1 MKYKTFGLVF
11 FAGIIGL
18 FGAGEGASDFADAE
32 ETVLAGH
39 SAHGEA
45 FNEGPRQA
53 AYFMGDTGDVHFP
66 ITTGSREVQ
75 EFFDQGVGQLH
86 GFWYFEAERSFRH
99 IAALEPSCAMAYW
112 GMAMANVNNRRRA
125 EGFVRE
131 AVRRKEAVSPR
142 EQLWIES
149 LEHFYL
155 GGEKDYK
162 KRSRRRIRDLE
173 EIVHQYPDDVE
184 SKAFLA
190 VAIYQNK
197 RHHPIGSYQAV
208 DALIQQV
215 LDAQPMHPAHHY
227 RIHLW
232 DYEKSERA
240 LASAALCGQSAPGIA
255 HMWHMPGHIF
265 SRLRR
270 YAEAAWQQEASARV
284 DHARMRRDRVLP
296 DQIHNFAHNN
306 EWLIRNLNHLGR
318 VREAVDLAKNMIE
331 LPRHPKYNLPAKRG
345 SSAFYGRRR
354 LMETLVRYELW
365 EEILRLADTVYL
377 EPSQGETD
385 QIQRQTA
392 LALAAYHKG
401 DVGGIRAAKKP
412 LESLLQKKRQER
424 FADAEQA
431 EEAGKEKKKSARD
444 VAQDMAEAMLKHSGS
459 IGNAQSAIAELDTL
473 IAILEN
479 RPQSA
484 KEHLAK
490 TKRIPKE
497 RLAKLHLRLGDTDKA
512 VDLIR
517 QAKDSAPR
525 QAQILAAAVEVF
537 HAADKREEAALAF
550 KELRDVSAS
559 LDPDAPIFQR
569 ITALAS
575 ELGVEQNWRQS
586 GQASAD
592 AGKRPK
598 LANLGPFRWSPWRA
612 PSWNLQTA
620 RNGRRQLS
628 DYRDKPLLLLF
639 YLGYGCAHCVEQ
651 LDEIKPRV
659 REFADQS
666 IAVVAVSMES
676 LPELRD
682 SLDKS
687 ELLGDIPFPILSNA
701 DLSVFKEYRAFDD
714 FENTPLHGAF
724 LIDGNGFVLWQD
736 ISYEPFTDMDFLIKE
751 SRRLLAATQAVEL
764 AMDDDKRP
772 DLGLREQTKKVF
784 EEAKEL

>member
-1 MKYKTFGLVF
+1 MKIKTFGLVF

-18 FGAGEGASDFADAE
+18 FGAEEGSSNSADVE

-53 AYFMGDTGDVHFP
+53 AYFMGNTGNVHFP

-75 EFFDQGVGQLH
+75 GFFDQGVGQLH

-99 IAALEPSCAMAYW
+99 IAAMDPDCAMAYW

-131 AVRRKEAVSPR
+131 AVRRKEAVSER
-142 EQLWIES
+142 ERLWIES

-155 GGEKDYK
+155 GDEKDNK

-173 EIVHQYPDDVE
+173 EIIHQYPDDIE
-184 SKAFLA
+184 AKAFLA
-190 VAIYQNK
+190 VAIYQN
-197 RHHPIGSYQAV
+197 RRYHPIGSYQAV

-232 DYEKSERA
+232 DYEKSKRA

-265 SRLRR
+265 SRLHR

-284 DHARMRRDRVLP
+284 DHARMMRDRVLP

-331 LPRHPKYNLPAKRG
+331 LPRHPKYNHPAKRG

-365 EEILRLADTVYL
+365 EEILRLTDTVYL
-377 EPSQGETD
+377 EPSNGEAD

-392 LALAAYHKG
+392 LALAAYHKR
-401 DVGGIRAAKKP
+401 DVDGIRAAKKP
-412 LESLLQKKRQER
+412 LESLLQKKREKR

-444 VAQDMAEAMLKHSGS
+444 VAQDMAESMLKHSGS
-459 IGNAQSAIAELDTL
+459 IGNLRAAIAELNAL
-473 IAILEN
+473 VAILED
-479 RPQSA
+479 RFQSA

-497 RLAKLHLRLGDTDKA
+497 RLARLHLRLGNPNKA
-512 VDLIR
+512 VDLIE
-517 QAKDSAPR
+517 QAKTSAPR
-525 QAQILAAAVEVF
+525 QAPILAAAVEVF
-537 HAADKREEAALAF
+537 YAADKREEAALAF
-550 KELRDVSAS
+550 EELQEVSAS
-559 LDPDAPIFQR
+559 IDLDAPIFQR
-569 ITALAS
+569 ITALAP
-575 ELGVEQNWRQS
+575 ELGFEPNWRQS
-586 GQASAD
+586 GQALAD
-592 AGKRPK
+592 DGKRPN
-598 LANLGPFRWSPWRA
+598 LANLGPFRWSPWKA
-612 PSWNLQTA
+612 PDWNLPTA

-628 DYRDKPLLLLF
+628 DYQSKPLLLLF

-651 LDEIKPRV
+651 LNEMKPRV
-659 REFADQS
+659 RDFVDQGVA
-666 IAVVAVSMES
+666 IAAVSTES

-687 ELLGDIPFPILSNA
+687 ELLGDISFPLFSNA

-714 FENTPLHGAF
+714 FENAPLHGAF
-724 LIDGNGFVLWQD
+724 LINGNGFVLWQD
-736 ISYEPFTDMDFLIKE
+736 IGYEPFTDIDFLIKE
-751 SRRLLAATQAVEL
+751 SRRLMAATQAVDL
-764 AMDDDKRP
+764 AKAA
-772 DLGLREQTKKVF
+772 E
-784 EEAKEL
+784 

>member
-18 FGAGEGASDFADAE
+18 FGAEERSSDFADAE

-66 ITTGSREVQ
+66 ITTSSREVQ

-131 AVRRKEAVSPR
+131 AVRWKEAVSPR
-142 EQLWIES
+142 ERLWIES

-155 GGEKDYK
+155 GDEKDDK
-162 KRSRRRIRDLE
+162 KRRRRRIRDLE
-173 EIVHQYPDDVE
+173 EIIHQYPDDIE
-184 SKAFLA
+184 AKAFLA
-190 VAIYQNK
+190 MAIYQSR
-197 RHHPIGSYQAV
+197 RHHPIGSHQAV

-232 DYEKSERA
+232 DYEKSKRA

-284 DHARMRRDRVLP
+284 DHAQMRRDRVLP

-331 LPRHPKYNLPAKRG
+331 LPRHPKYNFPAKRG

-377 EPSQGETD
+377 EPSKGEAD

-392 LALAAYHKG
+392 LALAAYHQQ
-401 DVGGIRAAKKP
+401 DVDGIRAAKKP
-412 LESLLQKKRQER
+412 LESLLQKKRQKR

-459 IGNAQSAIAELDTL
+459 IGNVQSALAELDAL

-479 RPQSA
+479 RLQSA

-517 QAKDSAPR
+517 QAKESAPR
-525 QAQILAAAVEVF
+525 QAQILASAVEVF
-537 HAADKREEAALAF
+537 HAAGKQEEAALAF
-550 KELRDVSAS
+550 KELQEVSAS
-559 LDPDAPIFQR
+559 LDLDAPIFQR
-569 ITALAS
+569 ITALTP
-575 ELGVEQNWRQS
+575 ELGVDQNWRQS

-612 PSWNLQTA
+612 PGWNLQTA
-620 RNGRRQLS
+620 RSGQRQLS
-628 DYRDKPLLLLF
+628 DYRGKPLLLLF

-651 LDEIKPRV
+651 LNEMKPRV
-659 REFADQS
+659 REFADQGVA
-666 IAVVAVSMES
+666 IAAVSTES

-687 ELLGDIPFPILSNA
+687 ELLGDISFPLFSNA

-724 LIDGNGFVLWQD
+724 LIDGKSFVLWQD
-736 ISYEPFTDMDFLIKE
+736 ISYEPFTDIDFLLKE
-751 SRRLLAATQAVEL
+751 SRRLLALSKAAE
-764 AMDDDKRP
+764 
-772 DLGLREQTKKVF
+772 
-784 EEAKEL
+784 